1 VKFYVA
7 KFMEF
12 NATLPSLRE
21 MGVKGIKFSEI
32 SLGKEALKTIF

>member
-1 VKFYVA
+1 MIVA

-12 NATLPSLRE
+12 NATLPRLRE
-21 MGVKGIKFSEI
+21 MGVKNRNFGAI